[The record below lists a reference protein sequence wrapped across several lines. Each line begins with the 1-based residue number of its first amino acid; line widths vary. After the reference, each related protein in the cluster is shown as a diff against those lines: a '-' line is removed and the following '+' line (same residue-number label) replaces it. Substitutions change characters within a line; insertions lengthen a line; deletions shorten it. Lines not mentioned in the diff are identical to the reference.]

1 MKQLRL
7 NRILS
12 GLTAIAIGLASALP
26 LAKAAE
32 DGPESFVTSPIKA
45 LEEKDPKLLWEML
58 PASYRDDINGLV
70 QAFAEEMDAE
80 LWDAGFELVGG
91 IGKLLIEKKDL
102 IAQMAAESD
111 EAGDIPISEITSGLE
126 MAGTLLNKLAESD
139 LGSLDK
145 LRSVDLGNVAD
156 TLGKDLINL
165 IGEAAKASGESD
177 PFGLDALRGIQV
189 IVVSE
194 DGDNATI
201 KVSGLPEVPDLG
213 ALTELPGG
221 LPPGLP
227 GLPDLGEL
235 PFADF
240 SELENGE
247 LELVKVEGKWVP
259 KELADGWEDGISAA
273 KVGMGAVGEM
283 ADEDKQMAL
292 GIIKGINGGL
302 ATIRKAK
309 TKEQFEMAI
318 MQAVMGALMSAGGG
332 GPGGDFG
339 GPGGFGGLPDDEV
352 SPAQKAEARQLAEGE
367 ISLTN
372 GDIIE
377 GTVADVDQN
386 GIVVRRDIGGFAR
399 RANWMQL
406 TQQSLKKIRRLGETD
421 PKRYKGAAEFA
432 EPFIEPDESEMERNL
447 PPGPVKGLVEPEVPS
462 SVQVTSKM
470 AAYGSGGGIGLL
482 VAIAIGSMMA
492 GLGVAAF
499 RESNALLAAGVSLVL
514 PVVGPIL
521 ILAKPKVEY
530 EDEYD
535 EEDEYE
541 YEEAE
546 APQGATM
553 TDTGGGAV
561 AGMLPEAKKM
571 SFAQTGPKKSA
582 LKPQSWARG
591 NTRFDRS
598 FFQNNFPNYFKVVLG
613 ATERGLVL
621 AIKTGKREFVGQRIK
636 RITGTDIHMELLN
649 GKEQKISFSEMGT
662 VDLRVK

>member
-1 MKQLRL
+1 MKQLQL

-32 DGPESFVTSPIKA
+32 EGPESFVTTPLKA
-45 LEEKDPKLLWEML
+45 LEEKNPKLIWDML
-58 PASYRDDINGLV
+58 PASYQKDLNGLV
-70 QAFAEEMDAE
+70 QAFAKEMDAE
-80 LWDAGFELVGG
+80 LWDAGAGLLGG
-91 IGKLLIEKKDL
+91 IGELLRTKKDL
-102 IAQMAAESD
+102 IAGMLSEMDESG
-111 EAGDIPISEITSGLE
+111 EVPMSVITSGLE
-126 MAGTLLNKLAESD
+126 MAGTLLDKLAKSD
-139 LGSLDK
+139 LGSLNK
-145 LRSVDLGNVAD
+145 LRTVDLGNVAD
-156 TLGKDLINL
+156 TFGRDMMKLIEDSAKAA
-165 IGEAAKASGESD
+165 GEAD
-177 PFGLDALRGIQV
+177 PFGLETLRSIKV
-189 IVVSE
+189 EVVSE
-194 DGDNATI
+194 DDSNATI
-201 KVSGLPEVPDLG
+201 KVSGLPEAFDFG
-213 ALTELPGG
+213 SLTELPGG

-227 GLPDLGEL
+227 GLPDLDEL

-240 SELENGE
+240 TDFENGE
-247 LELVKVEGKWVP
+247 LEVVKVEGKWVP

-309 TKEQFEMAI
+309 TKEQFQMAL
-318 MQAVMGALMSAGGG
+318 MQATMGAMMGAG
-332 GPGGDFG
+332 GGDFG
-339 GPGGFGGLPDDEV
+339 GPGGGFGEFPEPDV

-377 GTVADVDQN
+377 GTVVDVDQN
-386 GIVVRRDIGGFAR
+386 GIVVRRDIGGFAQ

-406 TQQSLKKIRRLGETD
+406 TQQSLKKIRRLGQTD
-421 PKRYKGAAEFA
+421 PKRYRGAAAYA

-499 RESNALLAAGVSLVL
+499 RESNALLVAGVSLFL
-514 PVVGPIL
+514 PVIGPIL
-521 ILAKPKVEY
+521 FLVKPKVEY
-530 EDEYD
+530 EDEND
-535 EEDEYE
+535 EDEEYE

-546 APQGATM
+546 TPAGATM

-561 AGMLPEAKKM
+561 ASMMPEAKKM
-571 SFAQTGPKKSA
+571 SFAQAGPRKA
-582 LKPQSWARG
+582 GPKPQSWTR
-591 NTRFDRS
+591 NDTRFDRS
-598 FFQNNFPNYFKVVLG
+598 FFQNNFPNYFKTVLG
-613 ATERGLVL
+613 TTERGLVL
-621 AIKTGKREFVGQRIK
+621 ALKTGKREYIGQRIK
-636 RITGTDIHMELLN
+636 RISGTDIHMELLN
-649 GKEQKISFSEMGT
+649 GKEQKISFSEIGT
-662 VDLRVK
+662 VDLRPK